1 MSLPLEET
9 TNSCQPQS
17 GFAEAS
23 IDLIAECVGL
33 PFLENLN
40 RTWNSPYPIP
50 IQPSAAQNIL
60 CRWPAWPCDLLS
72 FLAVPPGKPWITR
85 GTLHN
90 TEAFSQRAQWGDC
103 SVCKAGPS
111 SGASSSEDTGYKTV
125 LCSSGL
131 LPLRWWWLKPCFP
144 IINEMLTVVS
154 TWQSPWS
161 QEHSLGGRRKA
172 SWALL
177 FVPFQELTVTEPKTQ
192 RDKAESP
199 CLPGLASAS
208 ISCCPLC
215 EWRNTERVQVQTPHY
230 IPEEAFRE
238 ACVVGRWDLCLCNKK
253 SGYVGLWR
261 VLEFVFF
268 SPISQLLFLCWL
280 NSKTFLSPG
289 RLSEVSGAKSPP
301 DGSRAVGNQESSP
314 VQPSL

>member
-1 MSLPLEET
+1 MCKRILCMSLPLEET

-40 RTWNSPYPIP
+40 RAWNSPYPIP

-60 CRWPAWPCDLLS
+60 CLWPAWPCDLLS

-90 TEAFSQRAQWGDC
+90 TEAVSQRTQWGDC

-111 SGASSSEDTGYKTV
+111 SGASSTEDTGYKTV

-131 LPLRWWWLKPCFP
+131 LPLRWWSLKPRFP
-144 IINEMLTVVS
+144 INEMLTRVS

-161 QEHSLGGRRKA
+161 QEHSLGKEGGR
-172 SWALL
+172 LL
-177 FVPFQELTVTEPKTQ
+177 EPYYLSHFRSLRWQNPRLKETKLRAPAFQARLLL
-192 RDKAESP
+192 R
-199 CLPGLASAS
+199 
-208 ISCCPLC
+208 ISRCCLC
-215 EWRNTERVQVQTPHY
+215 ERRNTERVHVQTPHY
-230 IPEEAFRE
+230 IPEEAFQE

-253 SGYVGLWR
+253 SGYGAVAGPGMC
-261 VLEFVFF
+261 F
-268 SPISQLLFLCWL
+268 LL
-280 NSKTFLSPG
+280 SHLSAP
-289 RLSEVSGAKSPP
+289 LFMLA
-301 DGSRAVGNQESSP
+301 QF
-314 VQPSL
+314 